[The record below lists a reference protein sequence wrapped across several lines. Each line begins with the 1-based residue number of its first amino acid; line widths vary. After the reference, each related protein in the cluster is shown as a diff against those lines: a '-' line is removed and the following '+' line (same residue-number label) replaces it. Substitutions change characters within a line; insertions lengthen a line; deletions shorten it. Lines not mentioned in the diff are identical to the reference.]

1 MNKTTEHPKFPKYP
15 EKFRVEEYWSIM
27 VLRPY
32 TEMDKIG
39 LEFSLTYFDNPGV
52 NIPSSVQ
59 NWIATRA
66 MPDFLERLRKAT
78 VEYRQYCVKEGISDD
93 CLKIAAEEKAANEQR
108 ERDKLDYCSFE
119 RESQRASA
127 INLSREVQNM
137 MENKKF
143 YIELSDG
150 SKNVEAV
157 ASSDVAT
164 PSTQTLSSSKSFWKY
179 FHPLYYFH

>member
-15 EKFRVEEYWSIM
+15 DKFRVEEYWSIM

-32 TEMDKIG
+32 TAMDKVG

-66 MPDFLERLRKAT
+66 MPDFLGRLRKAT

-108 ERDKLDYCSFE
+108 EKDKLDYCSFE
-119 RESQRASA
+119 RDSQSE
-127 INLSREVQNM
+127 IDLSRQSM

-143 YIELSDG
+143 HIELSDG
-150 SKNVEAV
+150 SKNAETV
-157 ASSDVAT
+157 ASSNVAA